1 MLKSFFKYF
10 VGGILCCSVSAQPQ
24 TLEPTATMRTEAIFL
39 VQLLEQFHYSGKKLN
54 TLSSGKFLENYLLSL
69 DPQKMFFYAT
79 FVDKFVQDYQPSIEL
94 LWRGGSLTPG
104 FEIFKQYQELSKK
117 RIDWIL
123 KRLDFPFNFSTK
135 ETYKYDRK
143 NENWSANLLTLDHLW
158 EQRLQ
163 HELLNEML
171 CTPVEDL
178 TLDLDKQKKK
188 NKSSEPITKENALKN
203 EAKARENLKDLYK
216 TYAKQFNALEGGD
229 VQELY
234 SNTLTQ
240 LFDPHTTFLSF
251 DSMSDFTISIRNSLV
266 GIGAYLQDDKGTC
279 IVKEVLPGGPAE
291 QSQCLHAGD
300 KILSVAQGNGEFV
313 SIQGMKLRNSVKL
326 IRGPKGSLVRLLI
339 QPADGEN
346 SERKIVE
353 ITRDEIKL
361 ENNLASAKILLTL
374 DRNNR
379 IHRIG
384 WIDLPAFYGPETP
397 GDVSAHTLSGD
408 VKELIETM
416 KPYAIEGIILDM
428 RRNGGGLLSEAVNLT
443 GLFLNNSSVV
453 QVKMSDGQL
462 IHQYGPANSC
472 IWTGPLMVLT
482 SRFSASASEIVA
494 GALKCHQRALIFG
507 EKTTHGKG
515 SVQAII
521 ELDKLSTIARFY
533 TQLGAVKLTIQKWY
547 LPNGNSTQLRG
558 VNADLWL
565 PSIYDCLPIGESDL
579 PNALPWDKVL
589 PMRSDGRYEPLCNM
603 IQPALM
609 NYLHILSLQRQN
621 SLPMYLWHKEQVDWF
636 TQKYN
641 QTKVSLNLDSRIKT
655 INEERE
661 LRQRFEKMTEN
672 FNKYMP
678 IGKTIYLKDLQKP
691 KNKSTETFDIFEY
704 ESTQL
709 MTDWLFLQ
717 EQALFEYLW
726 SYISS
731 SRFNRQILF

>member
-1 MLKSFFKYF
+1 MQRLFVRYF
-10 VGGILCCSVSAQPQ
+10 VGCILFCGISAQSQ

-39 VQLLEQFHYSGKKLN
+39 VQLLEQFHYSGKKLS
-54 TLSSGKFLENYLLSL
+54 TLSSEKFLENYLLSI
-69 DPQKMFFYAT
+69 DPQKMFFYST

-104 FEIFKQYQELSKK
+104 FEIFKKYQELSKK
-117 RIDWIL
+117 RIEWIL
-123 KRLDFPFNFSTK
+123 KRLDFPFNFSTQ
-135 ETYKYDRK
+135 ELYRYDRK
-143 NENWSANLLTLDHLW
+143 NEKWSSNLLTLDHLW

-171 CTPVEDL
+171 CTPVENL
-178 TLDLDKQKKK
+178 ELDLDKPKK
-188 NKSSEPITKENALKN
+188 NSEPCVPITKENALKN
-203 EAKARENLKDLYK
+203 EIKARENLKDLYK
-216 TYAKQFNALEGGD
+216 TYEKQFNDLEGVD
-229 VQELY
+229 IQELY

-291 QSQCLHAGD
+291 QSQSLHAGD

-313 SIQGMKLRNSVKL
+313 SIHGMKLRNSVKL

-353 ITRDEIKL
+353 IIRDEIKL
-361 ENNLASAKILLTL
+361 ENNLASAKILLTI
-374 DRNNR
+374 DNNNY

-384 WIDLPAFYGPETP
+384 VIDLPAFYGPENP

-408 VKELIETM
+408 VKELIQAM
-416 KPYAIEGIILDM
+416 KPYHIEGIILNM

-443 GLFLNNSSVV
+443 GLFLNNCSVV
-453 QVKMSDGQL
+453 QVKTSDGQL
-462 IHQYGPANSC
+462 MHQYGPANSC
-472 IWTGPLMVLT
+472 IWTGPLMILT

-494 GALKCHQRALIFG
+494 GALKCHNRALIFG

-521 ELDKLSTIARFY
+521 ELDKLSTITRFY
-533 TQLGAVKLTIQKWY
+533 SQLGAVKLTIQKWY

-558 VNADLWL
+558 VNADLWM
-565 PSIYDCLPIGESDL
+565 PSIYDCLPIGEADL
-579 PNALPWDKVL
+579 PNALLWDKVP
-589 PMRSDGRYEPLCNM
+589 PMRSDCCKEPLCRM
-603 IQPALM
+603 IRPQLT
-609 NYLHILSLQRQN
+609 NYLHMLSLQRQN
-621 SLPMYLWHKEQVDWF
+621 TLPMYLWHKEQVDWF
-636 TQKYN
+636 TQKYK
-641 QTKVSLNLDSRIKT
+641 QTDVSLNLDNRIKA

-661 LRQRFEKMTEN
+661 LRQRFEKMTES
-672 FNKYMP
+672 FSALMP
-678 IGKTIYLKDLQKP
+678 IGKTIYLRDLQKN
-691 KNKSTETFDIFEY
+691 KNKSAGTFDLFEY
-704 ESTQL
+704 ESIQL
-709 MTDWLFLQ
+709 MTDWLSLRKQPLWWCFWT
-717 EQALFEYLW
+717 YLT
-726 SYISS
+726 SAHFYQ
-731 SRFNRQILF
+731 QILF